1 MANNFLTKY
10 DVHDIKTSFN
20 IKKVMS
26 EHSINCKKA
35 ELKVLTESG
44 TDEDFYYLYQE
55 SMSDAI
61 GKLGEIID
69 DIIKKFIEF
78 CKDVQIQI
86 LSKINSVEF
95 KSNVQKI
102 NDKLKFNPF
111 LRSKSQTVSD
121 FNPKMKDYI
130 EASSKLAKMV
140 AKLKS
145 GNSVSTEIDNF
156 ADWFDDLAEKQMKQR
171 KLSNA
176 AIFATLKSLM
186 EKVDGEIKKIRDDA
200 RDLLTDVKGIKPK
213 KDDDD
218 NDINLKSSATKLCNY
233 ISRVSRAAIRLRVTT
248 LSEYLAVCK
257 REILNAKEEDV
268 KNESYEYED
277 SYDSDYEYDY
287 SNDDD
292 SSDDDSDDDY
302 EYESGYDYED
312 NYDEYDF

>member
-44 TDEDFYYLYQE
+44 TDEDLYYLCQE
-55 SMSDAI
+55 SMGDAI

-78 CKDVQIQI
+78 CKDIQIQI

-111 LRSKSQTVSD
+111 LRSKAQTVSD
-121 FNPKMKDYI
+121 FNPKMKEYI

-145 GNSVSTEIDNF
+145 GNSVATEIDKF

-171 KLSNA
+171 KLINS
-176 AIFATLKSLM
+176 AIFATLKNLM

-200 RDLLTDVKGIKPK
+200 RDLLIDVKSIKAK

-248 LSEYLAVCK
+248 LSEYLSVCK
-257 REILNAKEEDV
+257 REILKAKDEKEEDV

-277 SYDSDYEYDY
+277 NYDSDYEYDY
-287 SNDDD
+287 TNDDD
-292 SSDDDSDDDY
+292 SSDDDY